1 MYNSTSE
8 FMYDIP
14 SIEHRRDKIEEN
26 YTFRKDARLFLE
38 IKHIHFF
45 QTKNNPALC
54 VHLLEVLGLFKN
66 INPKSPCMYELEN
79 AHGLK
84 YLHRFT

>member
-8 FMYDIP
+8 SMYDIP
-14 SIEHRRDKIEEN
+14 SIEYIRDKIEEN

-45 QTKNNPALC
+45 QIKNNPALC
-54 VHLLEVLGLFKN
+54 VHLLEVLGLFNKYQ
-66 INPKSPCMYELEN
+66 PKISLYV
-79 AHGLK
+79 
-84 YLHRFT
+84 